1 MDKKL
6 KTYILYFLAS
16 LLILSID
23 IASKA
28 VITNVAYYLFALLNL
43 ANSVRL
49 ITTYDNKRNEQNNV

>member
-6 KTYILYFLAS
+6 KTYIIYFLAS

-23 IASKA
+23 IATKA

-49 ITTYDNKRNEQNNV
+49 ITIYDNKKNEQNNV